1 MWTAA
6 LERGLSYA
14 IDNWIVSR
22 RELNKFSRRRVARF
36 REKQALRV
44 FMQSMYFS
52 IIWSLK
58 KQHHKEKRRL
68 LRPTHGET
76 HLTGLSNRRFGA
88 V

>member
-1 MWTAA
+1 MLHGLELIENLWRFVHLLRDA
-6 LERGLSYA
+6 LPDLGETS
-14 IDNWIVSR
+14 
-22 RELNKFSRRRVARF
+22 EH
-36 REKQALRV
+36 ALRV
-44 FMQSMYFS
+44 FIHSMYFS